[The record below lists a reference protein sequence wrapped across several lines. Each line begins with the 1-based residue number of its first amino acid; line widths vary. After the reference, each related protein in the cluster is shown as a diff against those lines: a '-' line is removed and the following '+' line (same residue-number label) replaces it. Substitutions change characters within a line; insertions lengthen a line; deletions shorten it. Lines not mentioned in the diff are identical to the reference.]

1 MADPKRDEKEEPEDQ
16 EESAC
21 DDFLGIEEIERR
33 TAEMRVGD
41 RICNHASRTPFAQ
54 KPSGKF

>member
-1 MADPKRDEKEEPEDQ
+1 MADPKQEEKKEPDEQ

-21 DDFLGIEEIERR
+21 DDFLDIEEIERR

-41 RICNHASRTPFAQ
+41 RICNHVSRTPFVPEAIW
-54 KPSGKF
+54 